1 MRRSKA
7 SSLFSLDASPRLAL
21 LPPPPVLEQV
31 KPRLLSPACLPRPPA
46 RPPAYVLGLPPPPPF
61 ARRPLRCL
69 IRCRSSKRGS
79 VAPRPDAPPRSS
91 PQPPRSFSLSL
102 SFPFPL
108 RAAACPAPGSSSPH
122 LTLFLVSLGRL
133 VPRRPPL
140 AAWPVSSWGR
150 GPGVHKYIIFPA
162 VVFSFSTC
170 LSSHW
175 PVPVPRS
182 LLLLP
187 RQTRWT
193 AWDRSTIG
201 DLLCRLCLGGRLS
214 GGSSREA
221 LDAACC
227 WSLRCA

>member
-1 MRRSKA
+1 MRRRSKA

-31 KPRLLSPACLPRPPA
+31 KPRLLSPAC
-46 RPPAYVLGLPPPPPF
+46 VLALPPPPF

-91 PQPPRSFSLSL
+91 PQPPRSFSS
-102 SFPFPL
+102 PFPL

-122 LTLFLVSLGRL
+122 LTLFLVSVRRL
-133 VPRRPPL
+133 VPRRLPL

-187 RQTRWT
+187 SWT
-193 AWDRSTIG
+193 AWDRST
-201 DLLCRLCLGGRLS
+201 R
-214 GGSSREA
+214 
-221 LDAACC
+221 
-227 WSLRCA
+227 

>member
-1 MRRSKA
+1 MRSRSKA
-7 SSLFSLDASPRLAL
+7 STLFSLDASPRLAAPSRSRTGQAA
-21 LPPPPVLEQV
+21 PPL
-31 KPRLLSPACLPRPPA
+31 ACLRPWSSSSSLCPSSA
-46 RPPAYVLGLPPPPPF
+46 
-61 ARRPLRCL
+61 PLRCL

-91 PQPPRSFSLSL
+91 PQPPRSFS
-102 SFPFPL
+102 FPL

-122 LTLFLVSLGRL
+122 LTLFLVSVRRL
-133 VPRRPPL
+133 VPRRLPL

-187 RQTRWT
+187 SWT
-193 AWDRSTIG
+193 AWDRST
-201 DLLCRLCLGGRLS
+201 R
-214 GGSSREA
+214 
-221 LDAACC
+221 
-227 WSLRCA
+227 